1 MDQFKSSDLNLGLS
15 ESPIASWLNYDVFNT
30 TKNEN
35 EDCSME
41 IFRTSDLEEFKE
53 LQNIEEVP
61 QVPVV
66 GQTSD
71 EELKASIMKEFF
83 PEEVKKEEFQNNNL
97 LIAEVEKYL
106 TSMSGENTRIEEDIL
121 AMSWDDFDVDN
132 DNLTVPTEASMMP
145 IKKSEG
151 MGADQILEALTSG
164 QVMDDSLDSNDSSIT
179 DSTLPSS
186 FEALDANGEKVIIL
200 IAPPTKNETS
210 VKNFVE
216 QDDKFLM
223 PASPASYSEAFSPSS
238 TGLYS
243 PGASSTAMTSD
254 DDDWRPNDTTSPK
267 PRKKYERKAPKR
279 KPEFAPYPKDK
290 AERKKAQNRSAAWK
304 YREKKKGEQEV
315 VEKEF
320 ETLLNRNVE
329 LKKTLSDMEI
339 QLKCLKQ
346 LMVETGMATFMQ

>member
-1 MDQFKSSDLNLGLS
+1 MDQFKNSDLNMGLS

-30 TKNEN
+30 CKNEN

-61 QVPVV
+61 QVPVA

-83 PEEVKKEEFQNNNL
+83 PEEMKREEFENNNV

-106 TSMSGENTRIEEDIL
+106 TSISGENTKIEEDIL
-121 AMSWDDFDVDN
+121 AMSWDDFDVEN
-132 DNLTVPTEASMMP
+132 DNLTIPTEAAMMP
-145 IKKSEG
+145 IKKAES

-164 QVMDDSLDSNDSSIT
+164 QVVDDSLDSNDSSTT
-179 DSTLPSS
+179 DSAFPSS
-186 FEALDANGEKVIIL
+186 FEALDANGDKVIIM
-200 IAPPTKNETS
+200 IAPPTGNETS
-210 VKNFVE
+210 VKNYVA

-238 TGLYS
+238 SGLYS

-254 DDDWRPNDTTSPK
+254 DDDWRPADCSSPR
-267 PRKKYERKAPKR
+267 PRKKYERRAPKR
-279 KPEFAPYPKDK
+279 KPEFTPYPKDK
-290 AERKKAQNRSAAWK
+290 AERKKAQNRNAAWK
-304 YREKKKGEQEV
+304 YREKKKSEQEL

>member
-83 PEEVKKEEFQNNNL
+83 PEEVKKEEFQNNNI

-106 TSMSGENTRIEEDIL
+106 TSISGENTRIEEDIL

-132 DNLTVPTEASMMP
+132 ENLTVPTEASMMP
-145 IKKSEG
+145 IKKSES

-164 QVMDDSLDSNDSSIT
+164 QVVDDSLDSNDSFIG

-186 FEALDANGEKVIIL
+186 FEALDANGEKVIIM
-200 IAPPTKNETS
+200 IAPPTSNETS
-210 VKNFVE
+210 EKTFVE

-238 TGLYS
+238 TALYS

-254 DDDWRPNDTTSPK
+254 DDDWQPSDTTSPK

-279 KPEFAPYPKDK
+279 KPEFTPYPKDK

-304 YREKKKGEQEV
+304 YREKKKSEQDL